1 MRSRTNRGS
10 WIGLLV
16 AVFIWQLLVR
26 PGVAVAIGYGGGL
39 SLPLLVL
46 AGAFGA
52 VGAAIGTM
60 AWNEV
65 HDRSRGGR

>member
-1 MRSRTNRGS
+1 MTRISRRLTTPA
-10 WIGLLV
+10 L
-16 AVFIWQLLVR
+16 A
-26 PGVAVAIGYGGGL
+26 
-39 SLPLLVL
+39 LLVL

-60 AWNEV
+60 AWNEL

>member
-1 MRSRTNRGS
+1 MPSRTNRGS

-16 AVFIWQLLVR
+16 AVVIWQLFVR
-26 PGVAVAIGYGGGL
+26 PGVAVSIGYDGGL

-60 AWNEV
+60 AWNARDE
-65 HDRSRGGR
+65 RRRGGR

>member
-1 MRSRTNRGS
+1 MRSMTNRGS
-10 WIGLLV
+10 WIGLVV
-16 AVFIWQLLVR
+16 AVLIWQLGVR
-26 PGVAVAIGYGGGL
+26 PAVAVAIGYEGGL

-60 AWNEV
+60 AWNALDE
-65 HDRSRGGR
+65 RSRDGR